1 MRGEQKTKKEGN
13 MIKESRKQ
21 EEKKFNNTVQ
31 KRRAAQI
38 SILENLIQTGCSKN
52 GNTLTESAIVGL
64 KEQLTILLVK

>member
-1 MRGEQKTKKEGN
+1 